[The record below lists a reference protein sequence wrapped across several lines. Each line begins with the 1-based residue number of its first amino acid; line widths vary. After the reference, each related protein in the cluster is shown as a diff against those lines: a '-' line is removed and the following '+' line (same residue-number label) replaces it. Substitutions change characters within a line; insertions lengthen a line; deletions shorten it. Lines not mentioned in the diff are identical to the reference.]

1 MANAP
6 FPSGIWPHVYPKVP
20 LSTIPRHPFLAD
32 RPQIFSNGAFVFKM
46 YFFEWGVSAKK
57 KHFCHIFS
65 NIFPRCSQFG
75 QNRELMGTW
84 ESSENQSD
92 RAIKKEKILENST
105 VKQTL
110 DPPLLP
116 RSPNHFC
123 KKCNKLSLA
132 TQFQSPSSF
141 RCSRYKLSNK
151 KVNNYLSRIYRLV
164 LVISQ

>member
-1 MANAP
+1 MWVL
-6 FPSGIWPHVYPKVP
+6 FQDIHFWLTDPKF
-20 LSTIPRHPFLAD
+20 FLTALLYSK
-32 RPQIFSNGAFVFKM
+32 FTC
-46 YFFEWGVSAKK
+46 FEWGVRAKK

-65 NIFPRCSQFG
+65 RNFPRCSQFG

-92 RAIKKEKILENST
+92 RAIRKEKILENST
-105 VKQTL
+105 FKQTL

-123 KKCNKLSLA
+123 KNCNKLNLA
-132 TQFQSPSSF
+132 TQNQSPSSF

-151 KVNNYLSRIYRLV
+151 KVNNYLSRINRLV
-164 LVISQ
+164 VVISQ

>member
-1 MANAP
+1 MIGQEMLWCEYYSKTSIFGWPTLNFFQRRFCIQNVLVLNGECAP
-6 FPSGIWPHVYPKVP
+6 
-20 LSTIPRHPFLAD
+20 
-32 RPQIFSNGAFVFKM
+32 
-46 YFFEWGVSAKK
+46 KK

-65 NIFPRCSQFG
+65 RNFPRCSQFG

-92 RAIKKEKILENST
+92 RAIKKDKILENST

-123 KKCNKLSLA
+123 KKCNKVNLVS
-132 TQFQSPSSF
+132 QNQSPSSF

-151 KVNNYLSRIYRLV
+151 KVNNYLSRINRLSV
-164 LVISQ
+164 VISQ